1 MDATTL
7 GRLVKVELRDIW
19 LSEAT
24 DFTPW
29 LAREENIAV
38 LGETLG
44 LDLEVEAQEKA
55 VGPFRADIL
64 CKDVG
69 SNDWVLVENQL
80 ERTDHTHLGQLL
92 TYASGLDAV
101 TIVWIAARFTEE
113 HRSTLDWLNRITDES
128 FRFFGLE
135 VELWRIGESPAAPKF
150 NIVSRPNDWTKSV
163 HQAARAIDESQ
174 VSDLRIMQ
182 RDYWSKLHEELDRL
196 AGPVDGSRK
205 PQFQSWMAYPV
216 GRSGFMISAVMVR
229 PKREIRVELYISNE
243 DAKVF
248 FGLLEQQKE
257 EIERDIGYPI
267 DWEALPEK
275 RDSRVAIRFPDVDPE
290 DRDDWPRQHEWMA
303 ARINDFQR
311 VFSPRVRLLDADQWS
326 ADNQDTVPTSST
338 TLGGDTRFS

>member
-1 MDATTL
+1 
-7 GRLVKVELRDIW
+7 
-19 LSEAT
+19 
-24 DFTPW
+24 
-29 LAREENIAV
+29 
-38 LGETLG
+38 
-44 LDLEVEAQEKA
+44 
-55 VGPFRADIL
+55 
-64 CKDVG
+64 
-69 SNDWVLVENQL
+69 
-80 ERTDHTHLGQLL
+80 
-92 TYASGLDAV
+92 
-101 TIVWIAARFTEE
+101 
-113 HRSTLDWLNRITDES
+113 
-128 FRFFGLE
+128 
-135 VELWRIGESPAAPKF
+135 
-150 NIVSRPNDWTKSV
+150 
-163 HQAARAIDESQ
+163 
-174 VSDLRIMQ
+174 
-182 RDYWSKLHEELDRL
+182 
-196 AGPVDGSRK
+196 
-205 PQFQSWMAYPV
+205 
-216 GRSGFMISAVMVR
+216 MISAVMVR